1 MTLHSYQIIQK
12 HVDSAVMTSSF
23 FENPSNIANNV
34 KPTQTLCEI
43 GKLNQLSK
51 ITTGQVK

>member
-23 FENPSNIANNV
+23 FENPSNV